1 VREALSL
8 AIDRE
13 VIAAKVMRGGERPA
27 YSFVP
32 PQMPSYPGTA
42 AVRFRNLGMAA
53 RIAKAKALLA
63 QAGFGPD
70 NPLTF
75 DYNIKNETDPRL
87 VAVALQAMWSEIGAH
102 TRILPSDAKT
112 HYNLLMKQS
121 FAVAEAGW
129 VADYRDAKNFLM
141 WSRAYTKEMN
151 FGLYYDPRF
160 DALMEQADHTVDPL
174 LRGKLM
180 CDAEQ
185 VVLDD
190 VALAPVYF
198 AVSRTLVSP
207 EVKGWVDNQINV
219 NRTRF
224 LTLDRRRIA

>member
-1 VREALSL
+1 
-8 AIDRE
+8 
-13 VIAAKVMRGGERPA
+13 
-27 YSFVP
+27 
-32 PQMPSYPGTA
+32 
-42 AVRFRNLGMAA
+42 VRFRNLGMAA
-53 RIAKAKALLA
+53 RIAKARALLA
-63 QAGFGPD
+63 QAGYGPA
-70 NPLTF
+70 NPLAF
-75 DYNIKNETDPRL
+75 DYNIKNETDSRL
-87 VAVALQAMWSEIGAH
+87 VAVALQAMWSEIGVH
-102 TRILPSDAKT
+102 MRIAPSDAKI

-141 WSRAYTKEMN
+141 WGRSFTKVMN
-151 FGLYYDPRF
+151 FGSYYNPQF
-160 DALMEQADHTVDPL
+160 DALMERANHTADPL

-198 AVSRTLVSP
+198 GVSRTLVSP
-207 EVKGWVDNQINV
+207 AVKGWVDNQINV

-224 LTLDRRRIA
+224 LSLDRSRMV

>member
-1 VREALSL
+1 
-8 AIDRE
+8 
-13 VIAAKVMRGGERPA
+13 
-27 YSFVP
+27 
-32 PQMPSYPGTA
+32 MPGYPGTA
-42 AVRFRNLGMAA
+42 AVRFRSVAMNARVEKARELLSAA
-53 RIAKAKALLA
+53 
-63 QAGFGPD
+63 GYGPN

-102 TRILPSDAKT
+102 TSIVPSDAKI
-112 HYNLLMKQS
+112 HYDLLMKQS

-141 WSRAYTKEMN
+141 WGLAFTKVMN
-151 FGLYYDPRF
+151 FGSYYNPRF

-185 VVLDD
+185 TMLDD
-190 VALAPVYF
+190 CAMAPVYF

-207 EVKGWVDNQINV
+207 QVKGWIDNQINV

-224 LTLDRRRIA
+224 LSLDRSRVA